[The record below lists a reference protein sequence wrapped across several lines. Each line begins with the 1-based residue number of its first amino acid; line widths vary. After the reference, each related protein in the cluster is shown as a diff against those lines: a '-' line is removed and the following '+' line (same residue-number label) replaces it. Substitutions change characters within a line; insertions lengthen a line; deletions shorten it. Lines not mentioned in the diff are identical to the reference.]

1 MMKMPNSLMPDPR
14 TVGGCLARSILLGA
28 LTFVAA
34 CESKWE
40 QMPDHELAEKAS
52 ECLYMNS
59 PGPAQ
64 IQVCKNYKRECE
76 RRRKKGVYVC

>member
-1 MMKMPNSLMPDPR
+1 MDNPLQRTARFLSRCLQRSCIPLLVASLLM
-14 TVGGCLARSILLGA
+14 LAG
-28 LTFVAA
+28 

-76 RRRKKGVYVC
+76 RRREEGIYVC

>member
-1 MMKMPNSLMPDPR
+1 MVIKAPRASRWLKSLCIIP
-14 TVGGCLARSILLGA
+14 LIA
-28 LTFVAA
+28 LTA

-40 QMPDHELAEKAS
+40 KMPDHELAEKAS

-64 IQVCKNYKRECE
+64 IQVCKNYQRECE
-76 RRRKKGVYVC
+76 RRREKGIYVC

>member
-1 MMKMPNSLMPDPR
+1 MSRLSVSAAWLKPL
-14 TVGGCLARSILLGA
+14 LLGA
-28 LTFVAA
+28 LLLAGA

-40 QMPDHELAEKAS
+40 KIPDHELAEKAA
-52 ECLYMNS
+52 ECRNMNA

-76 RRRKKGVYVC
+76 RRRENGIYVC

>member
-1 MMKMPNSLMPDPR
+1 MSKCRNLLQRTGLPLMLGMFI
-14 TVGGCLARSILLGA
+14 VLAG
-28 LTFVAA
+28 

-40 QMPDHELAEKAS
+40 KMSDHELAEKAA

-64 IQVCKNYKRECE
+64 IQVCKNYQRECE
-76 RRRKKGVYVC
+76 RRRKKGIYVC